1 MSGKWACLFLQTN
14 RFIKRR
20 VTAVCPP
27 SPGRQINGGRTLG
40 PVGRRAD
47 GSSIQPPL
55 RAPGLPGV
63 HRLSSLATGCSRRK
77 PQMGLV
83 ASFFKKL

>member
-14 RFIKRR
+14 RFIKRG
-20 VTAVCPP
+20 VTVVRPP

-47 GSSIQPPL
+47 GSSIQPALASARPPRRPSFVFVSDRL
-55 RAPGLPGV
+55 LPQEATDGLGGV
-63 HRLSSLATGCSRRK
+63 FFQRL
-77 PQMGLV
+77 
-83 ASFFKKL
+83 